1 LSSKTRFRKRKEE
14 GERRERERPSKKDE
28 VDEST
33 LTPDERRRRALD
45 KAMDEALRNPN
56 SRRRKKDGI
65 NLEEM
70 ADAEIENMRR
80 RMTEAAQA
88 DTNAREKGQP
98 AMQKL
103 KLLPEVV
110 ALLNRNTIQSQLVD
124 PDINLL
130 EAVRFFLEPLNDG
143 SLPAYNIQKE
153 LFAALGKL
161 PINKDALVASGIG
174 KVVLFYTRSNR
185 PEQSIK
191 RQAERLLSEWMRPI
205 LKRSDDYR
213 KRDMQKA
220 DYDPSRLPIRNS
232 QGTPSQASQAARER
246 ALAPP
251 GMTNRARVEGGV
263 GTYTIAPK
271 SNIQAGGMLSRA
283 PGHGSE
289 EAFRRMKM
297 RQAGKSGGGRR

>member
-1 LSSKTRFRKRKEE
+1 
-14 GERRERERPSKKDE
+14 
-28 VDEST
+28 
-33 LTPDERRRRALD
+33 
-45 KAMDEALRNPN
+45 
-56 SRRRKKDGI
+56 
-65 NLEEM
+65 M

-220 DYDPSRLPIRNS
+220 DYDPRYVPMPIIQPPCSITLTPISRLPIRNS